1 MADMVELRSRL
12 EFRKKALEKLRE
24 AYLALVD
31 GRVKSYTIDDRALT
45 RLDIG
50 ALRKEIETAERE
62 VDQLEAQLAGSRGR
76 KAFAV
81 FPRDW

>member
-1 MADMVELRSRL
+1 MADMVELRARL
-12 EFRKKALEKLRE
+12 EFRRSALKKLRE

-50 ALRKEIETAERE
+50 ALRKEIEAAERE

>member
-1 MADMVELRSRL
+1 MVDKVELKARL

-31 GRVKSYTIDDRALT
+31 GRVKSYTIDDRELT

-50 ALRKEIETAERE
+50 DLRREIETAENE
-62 VDQLEAQLAGSRGR
+62 VDQLEARLSGNRGR

-81 FPRDW
+81 LPRDW

>member
-1 MADMVELRSRL
+1 MADKTELRARL

-31 GRVKSYTIDDRALT
+31 GRVKSYTIDDRELT

-50 ALRKEIETAERE
+50 DLRKEIEAAERE
-62 VDQLEAQLAGSRGR
+62 VDQLEAQVAGSRGR

>member
-1 MADMVELRSRL
+1 MADMVELRARL
-12 EFRKKALEKLRE
+12 EFRRSALKKLRE

-50 ALRKEIETAERE
+50 ALRKEIEAAERE
-62 VDQLEAQLAGSRGR
+62 IDQLEAQLTGSRGR

>member
-1 MADMVELRSRL
+1 MADKVELRARL
-12 EFRKKALEKLRE
+12 DFRRKALAKLRK

-31 GRVKSYTIDDRALT
+31 GRVKSYSLDDRELT

-50 ALRKEIETAERE
+50 DLRREIEAAERE
-62 VDQLEAQLAGSRGR
+62 VDQLEAQVAGKRGR

-81 FPRDW
+81 LPRDW

>member
-1 MADMVELRSRL
+1 MADKTELRARL
-12 EFRKKALEKLRE
+12 EFRKKALEKLRA

-45 RLDIG
+45 RLDIE
-50 ALRKEIETAERE
+50 ALRKEIEAAERE

-76 KAFAV
+76 RAFGV
-81 FPRDW
+81 LPRDW